1 LLHLPRVRQAWRR
14 YSAEFSAGEDGL
26 WMTRKPLKLPSD
38 MHAEVILGEKEH
50 GQLGG
55 DFEVAHVLF
64 VAVRRPHTE

>member
-1 LLHLPRVRQAWRR
+1 
-14 YSAEFSAGEDGL
+14 
-26 WMTRKPLKLPSD
+26 MTRKPLKLPSD